1 MRKMCDNACEIH
13 AKKGQTMT
21 SVLIENVSPEFL
33 PKLKAIAKAANAEF
47 KRFVAD
53 TKTPKAE
60 KAEKAAKTKALKP
73 TKPKKTAKARAK
85 TKENYTLQELDEMPF
100 MQNVQKWEQ
109 ENPKEAKKAHQAV
122 LKKVAIAK
130 KPEFYELEN
139 SPAFKKGLKM
149 LKSLPKHEQN
159 AIRERVES
167 QMYGI

>member
-1 MRKMCDNACEIH
+1 
-13 AKKGQTMT
+13 MT

-33 PKLKAIAKAANAEF
+33 PKFKALAKTAKAEF

-53 TKTPKAE
+53 KKAT

-73 TKPKKTAKARAK
+73 TNPKKTAKAKTK

-109 ENPKEAKKAHQAV
+109 ENPKEAKKAHKAV
-122 LKKVAIAK
+122 LKKAVIAK
-130 KPEFYELEN
+130 EPEFYELEN

-149 LKSLPKHEQN
+149 LKSLPKREQN
-159 AIRERVES
+159 AIRERVEGE
-167 QMYGI
+167 MYGI

>member
-1 MRKMCDNACEIH
+1 
-13 AKKGQTMT
+13 MT

-53 TKTPKAE
+53 TKAE
-60 KAEKAAKTKALKP
+60 KTAKTKALKP
-73 TKPKKTAKARAK
+73 TKPKKAAKVRAK

-100 MQNVQKWEQ
+100 MQNVKKWEQ
-109 ENPKEAKKAHQAV
+109 ENPKEAKKAHRAV
-122 LKKVAIAK
+122 LKKAVIAK
-130 KPEFYELEN
+130 EPEFYELEN

-159 AIRERVES
+159 AIRKRVEGE
-167 QMYGI
+167 MYGI

>member
-1 MRKMCDNACEIH
+1 
-13 AKKGQTMT
+13 MT

-53 TKTPKAE
+53 TKTP

-122 LKKVAIAK
+122 LKKVAK

>member
-1 MRKMCDNACEIH
+1 MCYNACEIH

-53 TKTPKAE
+53 TKADKAE
-60 KAEKAAKTKALKP
+60 KTAKTKALKP
-73 TKPKKTAKARAK
+73 TKPKKTAKVRAK

-109 ENPKEAKKAHQAV
+109 ENPKEAKKAHKAG

-130 KPEFYELEN
+130 EPEFYELEN

-159 AIRERVES
+159 AIRKRVEGE
-167 QMYGI
+167 MYGI